1 MCVLEQ
7 KQINGCLDRNIF
19 LLKLAAGWPGDI
31 SASRWKNSLY
41 FCYKIFLGLLTTFC
55 SFGLMWY
62 CFTVHD
68 NLENVIENI
77 IVLVE
82 VMNLGGKA
90 FSFTVYKKELY
101 YLIESIPRNFFVD
114 AACHV
119 NKAQMAQTMS
129 TIKYVRKITTGVPVL
144 HMFTLAAMAS
154 QPLFFQSQDHTY
166 NSSYVYSSQE
176 SLLFK
181 TRYPYLKEENSYYEI
196 QSLCQMITGVFVS
209 TFSVATDLTGVVLLV
224 YLAFQFQLLN
234 DSVRH
239 MSRNVMLRLKTNTR
253 DLNSSTES
261 LEGLHKAGNIGRG
274 STLLTGNFPLREI
287 QGHRQYTC
295 ADEEYNAVSIQIVL
309 DESKTKSMQRD
320 TEAEMLLYLK
330 SCIRHHQELL
340 Q

>member
-7 KQINGCLDRNIF
+7 EQINGCLDRNIF

-41 FCYKIFLGLLTTFC
+41 FWCKIILGLLTTFC

-68 NLENVIENI
+68 NLEHVIENI

-82 VMNLGGKA
+82 IINLGGKA
-90 FSFTVYKKELY
+90 FSFTVYKNELY

-114 AACHV
+114 AAGHV
-119 NKAQMAQTMS
+119 NKAQMTLTMS
-129 TIKYVRKITTGVPVL
+129 TINYVRKITIGMPVL
-144 HMFTLAAMAS
+144 HMFTVAAMGS
-154 QPLFFQSQDHTY
+154 HSLFVQSQDNSY
-166 NSSYVYSSQE
+166 NSSYSSPK

-196 QSLCQMITGVFVS
+196 QSLCQMITGVFVA
-209 TFSVATDLTGVVLLV
+209 TLSVATDGTGVALLV

-234 DSVRH
+234 DSVRR
-239 MSRNVMLRLKTNTR
+239 MSSNVMLHLKTNTT
-253 DLNSSTES
+253 DLNSSIES
-261 LEGLHKAGNIGRG
+261 LEGLNKSVNIGRG
-274 STLLTGNFPLREI
+274 SALLMGNFPLREI
-287 QGHRQYTC
+287 QGHRRYTC
-295 ADEEYNAVSIQIVL
+295 ADEKCNAEPIHIAM
-309 DESKTKSMQRD
+309 DESKTESIQRE
-320 TEAEMLLYLK
+320 TEAEMLRYLK
-330 SCIRHHQELL
+330 CCIRHHQELL